1 MPGKLTGRVFLPG
14 RCRRRRRGR
23 QAATG
28 CGSPGR
34 RGGPG
39 SHFRATALPGHAT
52 AARLCPACSPTKGRP
67 RLHSAWLHKQPDP
80 VHIAPTGEPVR
91 KACGNTTM
99 AATNSSSEVR
109 SSESK
114 CDSVDMPTDI
124 NIIIRAN
131 AAAATEHAN
140 RIRAQGNSDN
150 SKQSTITDRNNF
162 QVNNRQGGGT
172 SPTNKISRPEFLGGG
187 KIGETLHI
195 PPAQSAPRSNG
206 GTPSIGHVPPKAPLA
221 PVGGVNMG
229 GKTDGDKGKLDTGLN
244 LPSPSTTGEGDSK
257 PAPVVNPQ
265 APVRPKLVPRDGE
278 KVQ

>member
-1 MPGKLTGRVFLPG
+1 MPLPPGFAPPAHPPRGAHGCTLHGCTSSLTLFTLHLPG
-14 RCRRRRRGR
+14 NQFVKPAAIPPWLRR
-23 QAATG
+23 T
-28 CGSPGR
+28 
-34 RGGPG
+34 
-39 SHFRATALPGHAT
+39 
-52 AARLCPACSPTKGRP
+52 ARLRYVLQNPNVTQ
-67 RLHSAWLHKQPDP
+67 L
-80 VHIAPTGEPVR
+80 T
-91 KACGNTTM
+91 
-99 AATNSSSEVR
+99 
-109 SSESK
+109 
-114 CDSVDMPTDI
+114 MPTDI